1 MALSGKAHIA
11 CKRYDRCEARVRRKG
26 QRMPHRQKS
35 LLALMV
41 LMLSGLSLSVPE
53 HAACPSGF
61 TGTAVFG
68 IDSCAGRGI
77 AAGDLPHAA
86 AVMTGILDF
95 DGDGAPDNAAVV
107 GGLAAQQAAFVVVSS
122 ERQARRF
129 ARRSGSENFSIVVD
143 DEVVRRGP
151 DFDPMLEEAL
161 HLVTQFG

>member
-11 CKRYDRCEARVRRKG
+11 CKRYGRCQARVRRKG
-26 QRMPHRQKS
+26 QRMAHRQKS

-68 IDSCAGRGI
+68 IDICAGKGI

-107 GGLAAQQAAFVVVSS
+107 GGAGRTAGGLCCGIVRTPSQALCTAQRPREFHH
-122 ERQARRF
+122 RLR
-129 ARRSGSENFSIVVD
+129 
-143 DEVVRRGP
+143 
-151 DFDPMLEEAL
+151 
-161 HLVTQFG
+161 